1 MEYKNKEI
9 LVEKFPD
16 GVAKVMINRPPLN
29 IVSLGLLD
37 EMYDTLKKV
46 NEDKDIRALV
56 LCASGVKAFCVGSD
70 VKEFPSVRDN
80 VAEKKHR
87 RENEAFG
94 LLEQIHQPVIAALE
108 GHVVGGGME
117 MITACDMRIAGKSA
131 KFSLPEVNLGVT
143 PCSGAMYRL
152 PKLIGL
158 GRAYELM
165 YLAST
170 ISAEEAW
177 RLGLVN
183 RVVEDG
189 KTVEEALSIARIIAS
204 KSTLAVS
211 EIKRQAR
218 TQMMKQSEDN
228 FDSTLVMA
236 NRVFSSPECEEGMNA
251 FFEKRAPNF
260 HKK

>member
-1 MEYKNKEI
+1 MEYQNKEI

-29 IVSLGLLD
+29 IVSLALLD
-37 EMYDTLKKV
+37 EMYETLKKV
-46 NEDKDIRALV
+46 NDDADIRVVV
-56 LCASGVKAFCVGSD
+56 LCASGTRAFCVGSD

-87 RENEAFG
+87 RENEAFC
-94 LLEQIHQPVIAALE
+94 LLEQIRQPVIAALE

-117 MITACDMRIAGKSA
+117 MITACDIRIAGRSA
-131 KFSLPEVNLGVT
+131 AFSLPEVNLGVV
-143 PCSGAMYRL
+143 PCSGALYRL

-165 YLAST
+165 YMAET
-170 ISAEEAW
+170 ISAEEAY
-177 RLGLVN
+177 RIGLVN

-189 KTVEEALSIARIIAS
+189 NSLNEAMNMAQIIAS
-204 KSTLAVS
+204 KSALS
-211 EIKRQAR
+211 IFEIKRQAR
-218 TQMMKQSEDN
+218 TQMMKQNEEN
-228 FDSTLVMA
+228 FDSTLTMA
-236 NRVFSSPECEEGMNA
+236 NRVFLSSGCEEGINA
-251 FFEKRAPNF
+251 FFEKRQPNF